1 MAKKISI
8 FLAALM
14 VLTLFTAIAMAAV
27 NVEVCPTC
35 NQGEMRDST
44 VRRRVKVGTVEC
56 STCSDQ
62 YDTVYVVRLYHYT
75 GCNNLSCSA
84 CVFNGVED
92 LYTEVEC
99 GHK

>member
-1 MAKKISI
+1 MKKQLSLALSAIMVIS
-8 FLAALM
+8 
-14 VLTLFTAIAMAAV
+14 LFAAIAIAAV

-92 LYTEVEC
+92 LCTEVEC

>member
-1 MAKKISI
+1 MAKKVSI
-8 FLAALM
+8 FLVALM
-14 VLTLFTAIAMAAV
+14 VLTLFTAVAMAAV
-27 NVEVCPTC
+27 NVELCSQCDT
-35 NQGEMRDST
+35 GEIRDST

-62 YDTVYVVRLYHYT
+62 YDTVYVIRLYHYT
-75 GCNNLSCSA
+75 GCNNRSCSA
-84 CVFNGVED
+84 CIFDGVED

>member
-1 MAKKISI
+1 MKKYLS
-8 FLAALM
+8 LALSAIM
-14 VLTLFTAIAMAAV
+14 VLSLFAAIAMAAV

-44 VRRRVKVGTVEC
+44 VRRIVKVGTVEC